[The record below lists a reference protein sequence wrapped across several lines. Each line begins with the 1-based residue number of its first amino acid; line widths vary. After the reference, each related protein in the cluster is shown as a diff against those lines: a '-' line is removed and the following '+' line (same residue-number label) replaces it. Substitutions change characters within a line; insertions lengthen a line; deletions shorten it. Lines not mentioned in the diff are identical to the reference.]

1 MNTQKHSPPS
11 KTLKIGFN
19 FGPHPKRTSQ
29 DLLLISHRL
38 KSFPINYFI
47 FSKIPFIKD
56 LFESGLSLLLSEYF
70 HFAVNTLKH
79 MASFFSSLQK
89 PCSGVSGSLD
99 EIRNIGASKYVK
111 WRRLTDTYRL
121 WPQDSQIHLVYDH

>member
-11 KTLKIGFN
+11 KTLKIVSN
-19 FGPHPKRTSQ
+19 FGPHQKRTSQ

-70 HFAVNTLKH
+70 HFAVNTLPD
-79 MASFFSSLQK
+79 LN
-89 PCSGVSGSLD
+89 PW
-99 EIRNIGASKYVK
+99 I
-111 WRRLTDTYRL
+111 
-121 WPQDSQIHLVYDH
+121 SQ